1 MIKWDPNKGWYD
13 TNTGVALNSPEEEE
27 RQKKYLEDK
36 NKFLEENMYD
46 PDRDYSGDF
55 GNLFGSAVD
64 ESSELYYSGPNPRWQ
79 GALSDRLR
87 ERMGQKE
94 NVYGSG
100 GYYEG
105 STGTMDRDLQRQMY
119 RRNNAIEDMFRKG
132 YSTDQILAHT
142 EGKRNV
148 LEEGPHYK
156 DYEKAKAGQKVYG
169 MKGRKDWADDYFDVP
184 EYETQTGGEGSDQ
197 TGTTQTGTTQTGT
210 GQTGDGTDSG
220 IASINGAGT
229 DAGTGTDT
237 GAGTGEGAGMPDLT
251 QYIQAFNQNIPAG
264 PGGKGGSS
272 SGSGGG
278 KGGRRPQQAN
288 PFQSQT
294 RRGNMYGSSPT
305 GLGTGYYGGMGSGGR
320 QFGDSSYFGGFGGQ
334 RPQPSYGGKGGGMP
348 QQSMYGGFSQPYQ
361 QSYQQPPRGG
371 YSSFGGF
378 GGSGGGIGGFYQP
391 MGYGGYR

>member
-1 MIKWDPNKGWYD
+1 MIKWSPDKGWYD
-13 TNTGVALNSPEEEE
+13 TNTGLALNSPEEEK
-27 RQKKYLEDK
+27 RQKEYLEDR

-46 PDRDYSGDF
+46 PKKDYSGDF
-55 GNLFGSAVD
+55 GNLFGSSVD

-87 ERMGQKE
+87 ERMGQKK
-94 NVYGSG
+94 NVYSSSG
-100 GYYEG
+100 NYEG
-105 STGTMDRDLQRQMY
+105 RTGTVDRDLQRQMY

-148 LEEGPHYK
+148 LEEGPDYK

-184 EYETQTGGEGSDQ
+184 KEVQTQAGTEGSDQ
-197 TGTTQTGTTQTGT
+197 TGA
-210 GQTGDGTDSG
+210 GTDSG
-220 IASINGAGT
+220 IASINGAG
-229 DAGTGTDT
+229 A
-237 GAGTGEGAGMPDLT
+237 GAGAGEGNAMPDFT
-251 QYIQAFNQNIPAG
+251 QYIQPFNQNIPAG
-264 PGGKGGSS
+264 PGGKGGA
-272 SGSGGG
+272 GAGAGAGAVGG
-278 KGGRRPQQAN
+278 KGGRRPQQAS

-294 RRGNMYGSSPT
+294 RRSGMYSSSPA
-305 GLGTGYYGGMGSGGR
+305 GLGTGYYGGMGSGRR
-320 QFGDSSYFGGFGGQ
+320 QFGDASYFGGFGSQ

-348 QQSMYGGFSQPYQ
+348 QQPMYGGFGQA
-361 QSYQQPPRGG
+361 YQQPS
-371 YSSFGGF
+371 YSSFGGL

>member
-1 MIKWDPNKGWYD
+1 MIKWDPDKGWYD

-132 YSTDQILAHT
+132 YSSDQIQAHT

-148 LEEGPHYK
+148 LEEGPDYK

-197 TGTTQTGTTQTGT
+197 TGTDAGSGIAAIPNDEKAATNGATGATGGTGT
-210 GQTGDGTDSG
+210 GQPAG
-220 IASINGAGT
+220 GAG
-229 DAGTGTDT
+229 
-237 GAGTGEGAGMPDLT
+237 
-251 QYIQAFNQNIPAG
+251 
-264 PGGKGGSS
+264 KG
-272 SGSGGG
+272 GSGGG
-278 KGGRRPQQAN
+278 KGGGQPQQQNPQQSN
-288 PFQSQT
+288 PFQPKT
-294 RRGNMYGSSPT
+294 RRSNMYSSSPA

-320 QFGDSSYFGGFGGQ
+320 QFGGGSYFGGFGGQ
-334 RPQPSYGGKGGGMP
+334 YSQPSYGGKGGGMP

-361 QSYQQPPRGG
+361 QSYQQPSRGG

>member
-13 TNTGVALNSPEEEE
+13 TNTGLALNSPEEEE

-46 PDRDYSGDF
+46 PDKDYSGDF
-55 GNLFGSAVD
+55 GKLFGSAVD

-79 GALSDRLR
+79 GALTDRLR

-94 NVYGSG
+94 NIYGSSG
-100 GYYEG
+100 HYEG
-105 STGTMDRDLQRQMY
+105 STGTVDRDLQRQMY

-148 LEEGPHYK
+148 LEEGPDYK

-184 EYETQTGGEGSDQ
+184 EQVQTQAGTEGSDQ
-197 TGTTQTGTTQTGT
+197 TGA
-210 GQTGDGTDSG
+210 GTDSG

-229 DAGTGTDT
+229 DAGTGTGT
-237 GAGTGEGAGMPDLT
+237 GAGEGNGMPDLT
-251 QYIQAFNQNIPAG
+251 QYFNPNIPAS
-264 PGGKGGSS
+264 PGGKGGSGG
-272 SGSGGG
+272 GSGGG
-278 KGGRRPQQAN
+278 KGGRRPQQTN

-294 RRGNMYGSSPT
+294 RRSGMYSSSPA

-320 QFGDSSYFGGFGGQ
+320 QFGDASYFGGFGGQ

-348 QQSMYGGFSQPYQ
+348 QQPMYGGFSQPYQ
-361 QSYQQPPRGG
+361 QSYQQPPRVG

>member
-13 TNTGVALNSPEEEE
+13 TNTGLALNSPEEEE

-46 PDRDYSGDF
+46 PDKDYSGDF
-55 GNLFGSAVD
+55 GKLFGSAVD

-79 GALSDRLR
+79 GALTDRLR

-94 NVYGSG
+94 NIYGSSG
-100 GYYEG
+100 HYEG
-105 STGTMDRDLQRQMY
+105 STGTVDRDLQRQMY

-148 LEEGPHYK
+148 LEEGPDYK

-184 EYETQTGGEGSDQ
+184 EQVQTQAGTEGSDQ
-197 TGTTQTGTTQTGT
+197 TGA
-210 GQTGDGTDSG
+210 GTDSG

-237 GAGTGEGAGMPDLT
+237 GTGAGEGNGMPDLT
-251 QYIQAFNQNIPAG
+251 QYFNPNIPAS
-264 PGGKGGSS
+264 PGGKGGSGG
-272 SGSGGG
+272 GSGGG
-278 KGGRRPQQAN
+278 KGGRRPQQTN

-294 RRGNMYGSSPT
+294 RRSGMYSSSPA

-320 QFGDSSYFGGFGGQ
+320 QFGDASYFGGFGGQ

-348 QQSMYGGFSQPYQ
+348 QQPMYGGFSQPYQ
-361 QSYQQPPRGG
+361 QSYQQPPRVG